1 MERKLIGLFSVG
13 IFFVIF
19 VCLVSGAPS
28 SVPVDDDL
36 SSEDVV
42 DTTAHPEVIK
52 AEEIL
57 PEGTDAVPLTDE
69 SSPEQPLIP
78 VNTVAT
84 EDDLS
89 SENVIDTTSPE
100 TEKVLSEEVEVV
112 LFSDKN
118 ALKES
123 LIPASTVT
131 TEDDLSSEDVVD
143 AAPHPGFVDIEKIPR
158 KGIDVIPLSD
168 EGSSKQAL
176 ISADAASAAESHQ
189 QLRIAVFLWRGETD
203 AERSFYQK
211 LKELGHDVV
220 YDIFDTHQSLK
231 EAFNI
236 LDNKFD
242 AKRYHYVYTF
252 GSQLTLILKR
262 HLRNEI
268 PLIFNA
274 VSFPEEMGL
283 VVGLEQTRENI
294 TGFKLNIT
302 GANASGVGVVSDI
315 RVQLEHARMLF
326 PFERLC
332 VWINPQDLGSVE
344 SLKQIESLGAEFQL
358 QVFSYKI
365 TNVDALQN
373 ALKLLREGNF
383 PIKCDA
389 IWVPSASLFVEKA
402 EMIGQTL
409 PDLKIPVIAESRILT
424 EHGALISTAPD
435 HAQTG
440 TRLAEIVDQNQKGRD
455 LQFIPVKCP
464 EPGVRINKTMLRKLS
479 ISIADKPDDFL
490 KRIHYVQIVAPA
502 EETENSP
509 VADDVEA
516 FS

>member
-1 MERKLIGLFSVG
+1 MERKLIGFLSVS

-19 VCLVSGAPS
+19 VCLIDGAPS
-28 SVPVDDDL
+28 SIPVDDDS
-36 SSEDVV
+36 SSEGVVDAASLSEAEKAFSEEGDVV
-42 DTTAHPEVIK
+42 LVAG
-52 AEEIL
+52 
-57 PEGTDAVPLTDE
+57 EGT
-69 SSPEQPLIP
+69 
-78 VNTVAT
+78 
-84 EDDLS
+84 
-89 SENVIDTTSPE
+89 
-100 TEKVLSEEVEVV
+100 
-112 LFSDKN
+112 
-118 ALKES
+118 LKES

-131 TEDDLSSEDVVD
+131 TEDDLSSED
-143 AAPHPGFVDIEKIPR
+143 I
-158 KGIDVIPLSD
+158 IDTASHSEAVETEELPI
-168 EGSSKQAL
+168 G
-176 ISADAASAAESHQ
+176 ADAVPVATEGILKQPLIPVDTASTASSHK

-220 YDIFDTHQSLK
+220 YDVFDTHQSLK

-262 HLRNEI
+262 HLRNEV

-274 VSFPEEMGL
+274 VSFPEETGL

-294 TGFKLNIT
+294 TGFRLNIT
-302 GANASGVGVVSDI
+302 GANASGVSAVSDI
-315 RVQLEHARMLF
+315 KVQLEHARMLF

-344 SLKQIESLGAEFQL
+344 SLKQIESLGSEFQL

-365 TNVDALQN
+365 TNADALQN

-389 IWVPSASLFVEKA
+389 IWIPSASLFVEKA

-409 PDLKIPVIAESRILT
+409 PDLKIPVIAESQILT
-424 EHGALISTAPD
+424 EQGALISTAPD
-435 HAQTG
+435 HTQTG
-440 TRLAEIVDQNQKGRD
+440 IRLAEIVDQNRKGRD

-464 EPGVRINKTMLRKLS
+464 EPGVHINKTMLRKLS

-490 KRIHYVQIVAPA
+490 KRIHYVQTVAPV
-502 EETENSP
+502 EETEKSSA
-509 VADDVEA
+509 VVDVET